1 MAFYEVDDIPS
12 TRDVCV
18 SVYKNDGEYMG
29 NVMCNRLSWMQ
40 MDEYAREEYLR
51 SVFIER
57 RYV

>member
-40 MDEYAREEYLR
+40 MDEYARE
-51 SVFIER
+51 
-57 RYV
+57 